1 MLQHILRPTAFNV
14 ELPWTVPPALK
25 ESGAFLSELCGCAP
39 VSEYPALHILAA
51 LGADVAGYP
60 LPAGLAGPRAWDQ
73 ATPRTRELD
82 IGHLPWPGIILAVF
96 SAAADKFLGP
106 SEFTTPFSRTM
117 LELILERSGTLNEQD
132 FVDKLADFGSR
143 PPAQRVLY
151 MQGLTTAALGKLTR
165 PGAWLL
171 DYVYTVISVIYGD
184 AKPSVLFT
192 PVPNATHLE
201 LLELCF
207 PHAAQSDHGCSR
219 NNRGNQMEA
228 MSWLEFEADHS
239 ELVLAQAFHS
249 RRRARLAQ
257 LAEAGATDAHD
268 EAGQASTQMQALIQY
283 GQQLGYTFQPPDPS
297 VHATRHGSAHEPRL
311 PPHGP
316 HLSDAATSFPRSS
329 PPYPPPGAFASVS
342 ARPYSIPRPAWH
354 SGEHH

>member
-1 MLQHILRPTAFNV
+1 MLLHIFRPTVLNIA
-14 ELPWTVPPALK
+14 LPWTVPPALK
-25 ESGAFLSELCGCAP
+25 ECGAFLSELCGCAP

-51 LGADVAGYP
+51 FGAEVAGSP

-82 IGHLPWPGIILAVF
+82 IGHLPWPVIIPAVF
-96 SAAADKFLGP
+96 STAAVRFLGP

-151 MQGLTTAALGKLTR
+151 MQGLTTAALGKLNR

-171 DYVYTVISVIYGD
+171 DYVYTVVSVIYGD
-184 AKPSVLFT
+184 TKPTAQYT

-207 PHAAQSDHGCSR
+207 PHAAQSEHGCSR

-228 MSWLEFEADHS
+228 LSWLALEADYS
-239 ELVLAQAFHS
+239 ELILAQAFHS
-249 RRRARLAQ
+249 HRRTRLAQ
-257 LAEAGATDAHD
+257 LAEAGATDTPD
-268 EAGQASTQMQALIQY
+268 EAGQAAAQMQALIQY
-283 GQQLGYTFQPPDPS
+283 GLELGYTFRQ
-297 VHATRHGSAHEPRL
+297 
-311 PPHGP
+311 
-316 HLSDAATSFPRSS
+316 SDTPVQAIRQGSFPRPS
-329 PPYPPPGAFASVS
+329 PPHPPPGAFATVS
-342 ARPYSIPRPAWH
+342 ARPYPFTRPARLPGDYR
-354 SGEHH
+354 SAS